1 MWPPEDLWSGG
12 QSLIFM
18 GKGESGRRDLE
29 TKGNKDSE
37 SNEK

>member
-1 MWPPEDLWSGG
+1 MWPQEDLCLGG

-18 GKGESGRRDLE
+18 GKGESGGRDLE